1 MGVKRK
7 YTELDIVKKKKIVD
21 LLEQKVSQRNIAIQ
35 FGISKTTVVNIGHNK
50 DLILKMWNNNCSGDR
65 KRKLRKTEFE
75 GVNLGVLKFFEL
87 CRSKDVPVSGVML
100 KKKSLEIAKMLG
112 INEFRASNGWLESF
126 LKRNNISFK
135 ALCGDAASADLEEAK
150 DWNSTKLQELIA
162 GYDPKNIFNADE
174 LALFYRQ
181 IPKKS
186 FVKKGDR
193 CKGGKMAKECLSV
206 LLCCSLTGE
215 KFKSLVIGSA
225 ARPRVFKKEGV
236 RPNNLPVFWR
246 YNKKAWMTRVIF
258 DDCHNTTKTLSNVT
272 VQFFPP
278 NLTSEIQPLDQG
290 IIKTV
295 KDHYRSKLLEYIVS
309 KAENCD
315 CKEEFHKS
323 ITVLH
328 AIRWL
333 YGAWMDISQ
342 QTIEKCFHRAGFV
355 SSGLVND
362 IEERETILTDTT
374 RKLPSHFT
382 AELATERE
390 IDEADKFLPVHE
402 ELPDDIDR
410 ALNDYLF
417 NKDNNDEETE
427 GEKETDDEEEKAE
440 KNNLGFDDAL
450 KCVKDLIKFCNQEN
464 YSNADSLFTLYNR
477 IEEDWIKKELTKLKQ
492 TKLDCYLNKSD
503 L

>member
-1 MGVKRK
+1 
-7 YTELDIVKKKKIVD
+7 
-21 LLEQKVSQRNIAIQ
+21 
-35 FGISKTTVVNIGHNK
+35 
-50 DLILKMWNNNCSGDR
+50 MWNDNCTADR

-100 KKKSLEIAKMLG
+100 KRKSLEIAEKLG
-112 INEFRASNGWLESF
+112 MNEFRGSIGWLESF
-126 LKRNNISFK
+126 LKRNNLSYK
-135 ALCGDAASADLEEAK
+135 ASCGDAASADLEEAE
-150 DWNSTKLQELIA
+150 DWKNTKLQELIA
-162 GYDPKNIFNADE
+162 GYDQKTIFNADE

-193 CKGGKMAKECLSV
+193 CKGGKMAEERLSV

-215 KFKSLVIGSA
+215 KFKPLVLGSA

-236 RPNNLPVFWR
+236 RPDNLPVFWR
-246 YNKKAWMTRVIF
+246 FNKKLWMTQVIF
-258 DDCHNTTKTLSNVT
+258 DDWLFELNNYMKKQNRKILLLIDYATSHNTTKTLSNVT
-272 VQFFPP
+272 VQFLPP

-290 IIKTV
+290 IIKAV
-295 KDHYRSKLLEYIVS
+295 KDRYRSRLLEYIVS
-309 KAENCD
+309 KAENCQS
-315 CKEEFHKS
+315 KEEFHKS
-323 ITVLH
+323 VTVLH

-355 SSGLVND
+355 SSGLAND
-362 IEERETILTDTT
+362 IEDQETILTDSAAE
-374 RKLPSHFT
+374 LPDDLV

-410 ALNDYLF
+410 ALNNYLF
-417 NKDNNDEETE
+417 NRDDNDEGTE
-427 GEKETDDEEEKAE
+427 SEKETDDEEGKEVE
-440 KNNLGFDDAL
+440 ENNLGVDDAL
-450 KCVKDLIKFCNQEN
+450 KCVKNLIQFCNQEN
-464 YSNADSLFTLYNR
+464 YSNVDSLFTLYNQ
-477 IEEDWIKKELTKLKQ
+477 IEGDWIRKKLSKLKQ
-492 TKLDCYLNKSD
+492 TKLDYYLSKNNISS
-503 L
+503 